1 MGINHNEEQAKSEYY
16 LITGI
21 DLDGKRIKTR
31 SLSWIQ
37 VHTACQRVRYRDEG
51 GTWQIKKGSVW
62 LVIDGKRKLLR
73 SIGW

>member
-1 MGINHNEEQAKSEYY
+1 MGINHNEEQAKSGYY

-37 VHTACQRVRYRDEG
+37 VHTACQ
-51 GTWQIKKGSVW
+51 WQIRKGSVW